1 MIPVQ
6 RTPLYEEH
14 VRLGAKMAPFGG
26 WEMPIQYRGI
36 LPEHEATRTASTMF
50 DICHMGELEVKGPTA
65 TADLERL
72 LTLSVST
79 LKPGQCRYGYLLRDD
94 GGVLDDL
101 TCYKFDDEHYWL
113 VVNAATAGR
122 DADWIRVHLSEETEF
137 EDISSRIAKLDI
149 QGPTS
154 RQDIE
159 KAIGAALPDL
169 PYFYSEPIRVMGIDC
184 LLSRTGYT
192 GEWGYE
198 LYFPAAEA
206 VSFWRLFL
214 ESGIQPAGLG
224 ARDTLRLEVG
234 YPLYGHE
241 LRETQSPVAAAR
253 GNFIAR
259 DKAFIGKYDAL
270 DVEPD
275 RKLPLVTTKDIVSGE
290 VRWLGR
296 GIVNPF
302 ADGGGLVDLK
312 AYPRLGRYLEERRD
326 VIARRHCA
334 QKSPDNW
341 YRTIDRITPSL
352 TWRPKLLIP
361 DIKGEAH
368 IVYEQ
373 GELYPHHNL
382 YYVTSNEWELR
393 ALQAVLL
400 SAISRLFVTTYSTKM
415 RGGYLRFQAQYLR
428 RIRIPRW
435 SDVSGVLRKE
445 LTEAAIARDIH
456 ACNNATFRLYGLNDE
471 EQATLGGNGT
481 R

>member
-154 RQDIE
+154 RQGIE

-259 DKAFIGKYDAL
+259 DKAFIGKATVL
-270 DVEPD
+270 RE
-275 RKLPLVTTKDIVSGE
+275 LS
-290 VRWLGR
+290 
-296 GIVNPF
+296 
-302 ADGGGLVDLK
+302 DGV
-312 AYPRLGRYLEERRD
+312 PRYL
-326 VIARRHCA
+326 
-334 QKSPDNW
+334 
-341 YRTIDRITPSL
+341 
-352 TWRPKLLIP
+352 
-361 DIKGEAH
+361 
-368 IVYEQ
+368 
-373 GELYPHHNL
+373 
-382 YYVTSNEWELR
+382 
-393 ALQAVLL
+393 
-400 SAISRLFVTTYSTKM
+400 
-415 RGGYLRFQAQYLR
+415 
-428 RIRIPRW
+428 
-435 SDVSGVLRKE
+435 
-445 LTEAAIARDIH
+445 AAIALDGKRAARDGDRLFTDAGEVGVVTSGSLAPSLGH
-456 ACNNATFRLYGLNDE
+456 AIALAYLDAGLCE
-471 EQATLGGNGT
+471 PGT
-481 R
+481 RLEVDLRGKRLPCVVVTLPFYKQGTARNKKTTG